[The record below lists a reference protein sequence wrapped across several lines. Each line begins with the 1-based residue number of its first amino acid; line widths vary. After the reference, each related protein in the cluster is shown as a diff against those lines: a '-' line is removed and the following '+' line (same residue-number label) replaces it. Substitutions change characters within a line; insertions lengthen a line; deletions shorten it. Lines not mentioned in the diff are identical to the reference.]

1 MKKLLSLIT
10 CLFMLLVVVSC
21 GETTKQP
28 TNQPTGGT
36 EPSVAPTG
44 STQLTDAD
52 LFKGLDFKMS
62 ASLDVMVW
70 SGDGKYY
77 EDLGHMDFAAE
88 NMTGQNVAAIYA
100 VAKEF
105 NKIFPNV
112 KINLHSKAN
121 DPHGGGVTWAQE
133 LENFNAEHGKYPDV
147 WASANVADDINK
159 GLCLDLTEFS
169 DTHYY
174 KMMNESL
181 LNLTN
186 YYGFQGALPQ
196 YILPWGVYVNREL
209 AEENNIK
216 TPDPD
221 WSWAQYTNFVSSAK
235 PADGVYGS
243 WDAGMQL
250 VRWATVEE
258 QIQNSSVENGYINID
273 TIEFKNAIK
282 MLPKQAETAVLSL
295 HGLGEISDDDMVELG
310 NWWGYQAFVD
320 GDLLTYY
327 GDPWMLGTSN
337 VKGTTNCVI
346 SSDWDIYPAPSV
358 TGDNF
363 VSAVLDPVCVYNY
376 YGEKYADPGVNLK
389 TKALLAY
396 SFASF
401 WTADTRSWTAR
412 ANQQYNSGDGTLT
425 SCLNDSFPIV
435 TGEEFDKQ
443 MEIWYSTPGHA
454 PYKDA
459 ERFPGFAYV
468 CELWN
473 EGHIRAASD
482 KAYPLFV
489 TDDAGETLD
498 CLFYLNKYS
507 DPDEIGATIDQGN
520 VWIST
525 YIANIPDNNAKMNQY
540 FDKAFLKIRESLKKY
555 YGYTDANFN

>member
-1 MKKLLSLIT
+1 MKKIFSLFA

-21 GETTKQP
+21 EQTQVP
-28 TNQPTGGT
+28 TAPATGGT
-36 EPSVAPTG
+36 EPTVVPTG
-44 STQLTDAD
+44 DKTLTDAD
-52 LFKGLDFKMS
+52 LFKGLDFNMS

-77 EDLGHMDFAAE
+77 EDLGHMEIAPAD
-88 NMTGQNVAAIYA
+88 MTGQNVAAIYA

-112 KINLHSKAN
+112 KINLYSKPN
-121 DPHGGGVTWAQE
+121 DPDGGGVTWAEE
-133 LENFNAEHGKYPDV
+133 LEAFKAEHQKYPDV
-147 WASANVADDINK
+147 WASKNVVDDINK
-159 GLCLDLTEFS
+159 GLALNLSEFS
-169 DTHYY
+169 NTPYY
-174 KMMNESL
+174 QMMNPSL

-186 YYGFQGALPQ
+186 YYGFQGGLPQ

-209 AEENNIK
+209 AETNNIK
-216 TPDPD
+216 APDPD
-221 WSWAQYTNFVSSAK
+221 WSWAQYTKFVSSAK

-243 WDAGMQL
+243 WDSGMQL

-258 QIQNSSVENGYINID
+258 QIQNGSVENGYIDID
-273 TIEFKNAIK
+273 TVEFKNAIK
-282 MLPKQAETAVLSL
+282 MLPTQAKTAVNSL
-295 HGLGEISDDDMVELG
+295 FGLGELTADDMIELG
-310 NWWGYQAFVD
+310 NYWGYQAFVD

-337 VKGTTNCVI
+337 VPGTTNYVK
-346 SSDWDIYPAPSV
+346 SGDWDIYPAPSV

-376 YGEKYADPGVNLK
+376 YGENHANPSSNLK
-389 TKALLAY
+389 TKALLAF

-443 MEIWYSTPGHA
+443 MELWYSTPGHA

-468 CELWN
+468 CELWD

-482 KAYPLFV
+482 KAYPLYAV
-489 TDDAGETLD
+489 DETGTTLD
-498 CLFYLNKYS
+498 CLFYLTQFGN
-507 DPDEIGATIDQGN
+507 PDIVGATIADGD
-520 VWIST
+520 VWVNT
-525 YIANIPDNNAKMNQY
+525 YIANIPDNNKKMNDY
-540 FDKAFLKIRESLKKY
+540 FEIAFTNLKKSLKQY
-555 YGYTDANFN
+555 YGFTDEQLK